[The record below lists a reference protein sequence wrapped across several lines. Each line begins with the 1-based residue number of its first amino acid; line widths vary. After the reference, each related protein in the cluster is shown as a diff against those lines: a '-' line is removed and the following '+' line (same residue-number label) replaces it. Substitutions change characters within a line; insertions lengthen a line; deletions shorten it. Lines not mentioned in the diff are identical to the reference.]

1 MYTIR
6 KVPTFFIS
14 IMFPAIVL
22 VGSFVIYPVINGIY
36 LSFTNYSPTSPILN
50 WVSLENYIYL
60 LGDPEFW
67 EVVLNTLVIVF
78 ISTLLAVIFGF
89 GLALLL
95 DTGLKWA
102 RFFRTAIFQIW
113 VVPWISI
120 SIVWGWMFNV
130 EYGIVNWFLVL
141 LGIIPE
147 NFDWVFDAHG
157 AKFLIISGY
166 TWRAIPFMM
175 VVSLAAIRSVP
186 RDILDASSID
196 GADYFRRVFFVIIPL
211 LRNIILTMALL
222 QAVRFFQEMTMPFI
236 LTEGGPGN
244 ATMVLSMYTYKLAF
258 TYWDFGL
265 ASTVGTVWLVFLVI
279 FGFIYVRLFF
289 KKID

>member
-14 IMFPAIVL
+14 IMCPAIVL

-36 LSFTNYSPTSPILN
+36 LSFTNYSPTSRIFN
-50 WVSLENYIYL
+50 WVSLENYVYL

-67 EVVLNTLVIVF
+67 EVVRNTLLIVF
-78 ISTLLAVIFGF
+78 ISTFFAVIFGF
-89 GLALLL
+89 GIALLL
-95 DTGLKWA
+95 DTGLKGA
-102 RFFRTAIFQIW
+102 RFFRTTIFQIW

-147 NFDWVFDAHG
+147 NFNWVFDPHG

-186 RDILDASSID
+186 KDILDASSTD
-196 GADYFRRVFFVIIPL
+196 GAGYFQRVFFVIIPL

-222 QAVRFFQEMTMPFI
+222 QSVRFFQEMTMPFI

-265 ASTVGTVWLVFLVI
+265 ASTVGTVWLFFLVI

-289 KKID
+289 KKVD

>member
-6 KVPTFFIS
+6 KVPSFFIS

-50 WVSLENYIYL
+50 WVNLENYIYL

-67 EVVLNTLVIVF
+67 EVVRNTLVIVF
-78 ISTLLAVIFGF
+78 FSTLFAVIIGF

-147 NFDWVFDAHG
+147 NFDWVFDPHG

-175 VVSLAAIRSVP
+175 VVSLAAMRSVP
-186 RDILDASSID
+186 KDILDASSID
-196 GADYFRRVFFVIIPL
+196 GAGYFRRIIFVIIPL

-244 ATMVLSMYTYKLAF
+244 ATRDIVNSC
-258 TYWDFGL
+258 
-265 ASTVGTVWLVFLVI
+265 V
-279 FGFIYVRLFF
+279 
-289 KKID
+289 

>member
-50 WVSLENYIYL
+50 WVNLENYIYL

-67 EVVLNTLVIVF
+67 EVVRNTLVIVF
-78 ISTLLAVIFGF
+78 ISTLFAVIFGF

-147 NFDWVFDAHG
+147 NFDWVFDPHG

-175 VVSLAAIRSVP
+175 VVSLAAMRSVP
-186 RDILDASSID
+186 KDILDASSID
-196 GADYFRRVFFVIIPL
+196 GAGYFRRIFFVIIPL

-265 ASTVGTVWLVFLVI
+265 ASTVGTVWLIFLVI

>member
-1 MYTIR
+1 
-6 KVPTFFIS
+6 
-14 IMFPAIVL
+14 MFPAIVL
-22 VGSFVIYPVINGIY
+22 VGSFVIYPVIHGIY

-50 WVSLENYIYL
+50 WVSFENYIYL

-67 EVVLNTLVIVF
+67 EVVRNTLVIVF
-78 ISTLLAVIFGF
+78 ISTFFAVIFGF

-147 NFDWVFDAHG
+147 NFDWVFDPHG

-175 VVSLAAIRSVP
+175 VVSLAAMRSVP
-186 RDILDASSID
+186 KDILDASSID
-196 GADYFRRVFFVIIPL
+196 GAGYFRRVFFVIIPL

-265 ASTVGTVWLVFLVI
+265 ASTVGTVWLIFLVI

-289 KKID
+289 KKND